1 MLQVGIWPWKRI
13 WERARNWPSVLYS
26 SSQLQLVFRI
36 SDVILDPGGMKR
48 GNPAPVALYSRGY
61 CMFLTVGPVWVP
73 VWGPST
79 QVGSLGGRHHQTQ
92 RPGAQMLPRGMLSSP
107 VGLALQGCYDT
118 VTKVTTNPLAHSFKI
133 SFWSN

>member
-79 QVGSLGGRHHQTQ
+79 QVGSLGGATPPDPEARSSNAAK
-92 RPGAQMLPRGMLSSP
+92 GDAQQPCGSGLTGML
-107 VGLALQGCYDT
+107 
-118 VTKVTTNPLAHSFKI
+118 
-133 SFWSN
+133 